1 MMDKK
6 VLEALNML
14 YKGTAKSVDEKQSA
28 YVTIVMALEAKE
40 SNENGKDTD

>member
-6 VLEALNML
+6 VLEALNTL
-14 YKGTAKSVDEKQSA
+14 YKGTAKNIDEKQSA

-40 SNENGKDTD
+40 KNDGNQ

>member
-1 MMDKK
+1 MDKK

-40 SNENGKDTD
+40 KNDGNQ